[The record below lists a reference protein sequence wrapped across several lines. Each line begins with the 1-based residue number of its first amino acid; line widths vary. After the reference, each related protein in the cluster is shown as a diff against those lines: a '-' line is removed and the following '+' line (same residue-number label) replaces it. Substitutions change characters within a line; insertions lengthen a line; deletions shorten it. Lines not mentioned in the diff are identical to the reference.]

1 MKILAL
7 DTSTPVLSVA
17 LIENQVVLNERS
29 AGEIAGAQLH
39 GEVLAQ
45 LVQEILRNQSIDK
58 VAVGLGPG
66 PYTGLRT
73 GVALAQAVAFARQVP
88 IVGISSLFAIAHG
101 FWRRGGESGVA
112 VLDAKRKEI
121 AWQEFDASKMLNAP
135 TLTNIDDVHIL
146 KGKTIVGPAF
156 LTQPIDDLIV
166 QEDFPPNAVD
176 IALLCAQ
183 GCGESIS
190 PLYLRAPD
198 VTPKESHA

>member
-17 LIENQVVLNERS
+17 LIEDQVVLSERS

-39 GEVLAQ
+39 GEVLAT
-45 LVQEILRNQSIDK
+45 LVHGILQDHSINK

-73 GVALAQAVAFARQVP
+73 GIALAQAVAFAREVP
-88 IVGISSLFAIAHG
+88 IVGVSSLLSLANG
-101 FWRRGGESGVA
+101 FWRRGGEGGVA

-121 AWQEFDASKMLNAP
+121 AWQEFDSSRMLNTP
-135 TLTNIDDVHIL
+135 TLTKIDDIHIL

-156 LTQPIDDLIV
+156 LTQPTNDLV
-166 QEDFPPNAVD
+166 VHEDFSPSAVD
-176 IALLCAQ
+176 IALLSAQ
-183 GCGESIS
+183 GFGESIS

-198 VTPKESHA
+198 VTPKDSHA

>member
-17 LIENQVVLNERS
+17 LIEDQVVLSERS

-39 GEVLAQ
+39 GEVLAT
-45 LVQEILRNQSIDK
+45 LVHGILQDHSINK

-73 GVALAQAVAFARQVP
+73 GIALAQAVAFAREVP
-88 IVGISSLFAIAHG
+88 IVGVSSLLSLANG
-101 FWRRGGESGVA
+101 FWRRGGEGGVA

-121 AWQEFDASKMLNAP
+121 AWQEFDSSRMLNTP
-135 TLTNIDDVHIL
+135 TLTKIDDIHIL

-156 LTQPIDDLIV
+156 LTQPTNDLV
-166 QEDFPPNAVD
+166 VHEDFSPSAVD

-183 GCGESIS
+183 GFGESIS

-198 VTPKESHA
+198 VTPKDSHA

>member
-17 LIENQVVLNERS
+17 LIEDQVVLSERS
-29 AGEIAGAQLH
+29 AGEITGAQLH
-39 GEVLAQ
+39 GEALAS
-45 LVQEILRNQSIDK
+45 LVQEILQEHSIDK

-73 GVALAQAVAFARQVP
+73 GIALAQAVAFARQVP
-88 IVGISSLFAIAHG
+88 IVGISSLLALAHG
-101 FWRRGGESGVA
+101 FWRRGGESGFA

-121 AWQEFDASKMLNAP
+121 AWQEFDASRMLNTP
-135 TLTNIDDVHIL
+135 TLTKIDDIHIL
-146 KGKTIVGPAF
+146 IGKTIVGPAF
-156 LTQPIDDLIV
+156 LTQPTNDLV
-166 QEDFPPNAVD
+166 VHEDFPPSAVD

-183 GCGESIS
+183 GFGESIS

-198 VTPKESHA
+198 VTPKDSHA